1 MRYLR
6 VKNWSEFQH
15 YKDRNPPWI
24 KLHRTLLDD
33 YEFSRLQDAS
43 KAHLMLIWLFASQ
56 KDGLIPD
63 DPAFLKK
70 KLGLEK
76 EPNLKLLISHGLL
89 IPEQDASTGCLQDAS
104 KVRLETETYKATE
117 KTAEEVF
124 MLPDWLPKDE
134 WKALLEVRKGKR
146 IQNTPRALKLLLGEL
161 ERLKSLGHDPAR
173 VLDQSTLKSWSS
185 VYPLKPELVSVTAEP
200 KSQLCDYCT
209 KGSTGTVN
217 GRRSCDEHFDRAMG
231 NEKPARIAA

>member
-33 YEFSRLQDAS
+33 YEFSCLQDAS

-56 KDGLIPD
+56 KNGLVPD
-63 DPAFLKK
+63 EPAFLKK

-89 IPEQDASTGCLQDAS
+89 IPEQDASNALAECEQVAPREES
-104 KVRLETETYKATE
+104 YKASDKTTE
-117 KTAEEVF
+117 DFVIPTWV
-124 MLPDWLPKDE
+124 PQTE
-134 WKALLEVRKGKR
+134 WKAFLEIRKGKKV
-146 IQNTPRALKLLLGEL
+146 QNTPRALKLLLTEL
-161 ERLKSLGHDPAR
+161 ERLKSLGFDPAR
-173 VLDQSTLKSWSS
+173 VLDQSTLKSWTS
-185 VYPLKPELVSVTAEP
+185 VYPLKLELVSATAEP
-200 KSQLCDYCT
+200 AAKLCDYCA
-209 KGSTGTVN
+209 KISTGTVN
-217 GRRSCDEHFDRAMG
+217 GRRSCEEHWDRAMG
-231 NEKPARIAA
+231 NERPARVAA